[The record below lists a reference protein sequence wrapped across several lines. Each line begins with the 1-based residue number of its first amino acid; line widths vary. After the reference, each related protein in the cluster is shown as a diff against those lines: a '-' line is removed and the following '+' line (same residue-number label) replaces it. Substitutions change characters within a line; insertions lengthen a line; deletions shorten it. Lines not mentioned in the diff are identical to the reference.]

1 MAKKEIGG
9 NRILGRLVILV
20 GCQESCLHFKITM
33 HFVSCFVC
41 IGGFAKVKAGV
52 HKLTGEKVAIKIM
65 DKHLLGVSYY
75 GLLMNHNFFLHKKQE
90 S

>member
-1 MAKKEIGG
+1 MSRELSSFQ
-9 NRILGRLVILV
+9 N
-20 GCQESCLHFKITM
+20 FTM
-33 HFVSCFVC
+33 HLVSCFVC

-65 DKHLLGVSYY
+65 DKHLLGVSY
-75 GLLMNHNFFLHKKQE
+75 